1 MATQTATDDCAEFL
15 RQPVVIRYL
24 DEIANDSQSAIDIAK
39 SNLSYKGLKH
49 YPPKLVSTYKAD
61 LKALLQSE
69 ARFNAEY
76 TKVGSGAAKSLDPF
90 TKTYHTYLLNLEIL
104 EIQNPDHSALVEADL
119 GLKLAALMVVLNEVS
134 PLGAKYNLLNKETE
148 RLIKALIEAN
158 KTCRNK
164 ALTAALTLPLTIL
177 SSVVCPQRQLVRLAW
192 RGGIAVTQG
201 IINVTMANGAGKKEL
216 SAATGVGSVGVGLAL
231 NLKRSEPKIWKSLVG
246 ASVSIATAGAGV
258 GMEAAKV
265 KNLQAQ
271 IQAYMKLYKA
281 VAKEFAKQTKGVMD
295 QAKKAETAHATAVR
309 NLGRA
314 NPKTAQRQKLVK
326 EIKAWNK

>member
-1 MATQTATDDCAEFL
+1 MATQTATDDFAEFL
-15 RQPVVIRYL
+15 RQPIVIRYL

-49 YPPKLVSTYKAD
+49 YPQKLVSTSKAD

-69 ARFNAEY
+69 ARFNVEY

-90 TKTYHTYLLNLEIL
+90 TKTYHSYLLNLEIL

-134 PLGAKYNLLNKETE
+134 PLGAKYTLLNKETD

-158 KTCRNK
+158 KACKDK

-192 RGGIAVTQG
+192 RGSIAVTQG
-201 IINVTMANGAGKKEL
+201 IINVTIANGAGKKEL
-216 SAATGVGSVGVGLAL
+216 SAATGVASVGAGLAL
-231 NLKRSEPKIWKSLVG
+231 NLKRSEPSIVKSVAG
-246 ASVSIATAGAGV
+246 ASLSIGAAGLGI

-265 KNLQAQ
+265 KKLQAQ
-271 IQAYMKLYKA
+271 MKAYMDLFKA
-281 VAKEFAKQTKGVMD
+281 VSKEFNKQTKGVM
-295 QAKKAETAHATAVR
+295 KLVKNAETAHATALR
-309 NLGRA
+309 NLGRG
-314 NPKTAQRQKLVK
+314 NPKTAQRQKLIK
-326 EIKAWNK
+326 EIRAWNK